1 MSNQITE
8 SNLLVELSDEQQE
21 NLAGGMSIGAI
32 DLSTFQK
39 LSEARLVETSANG
52 MGSSTKSVSLKEVTK
67 STGLSELFFKP

>member
-1 MSNQITE
+1 MSNDMQT
-8 SNLLVELSDEQQE
+8 NLLVELSDEQQE
-21 NLAGGMSIGAI
+21 NLAGGMGIGAI

-52 MGSSTKSVSLKEVTK
+52 MGSSTKSVNLKEVTK

>member
-1 MSNQITE
+1 MSNEQT
-8 SNLLVELSDEQQE
+8 SLLVELNDEQQE

-32 DLSTFQK
+32 DLSAFQK
-39 LSEARLVETSANG
+39 VSEARLVETSANG